1 MTDLKPMLQAM
12 LQDAGYHTWL
22 VALDKYEV
30 IAFEDDATMGF
41 AIIFETGSELLKQ
54 WQNLETKFLMN
65 FSPALKKAG
74 EKTWN
79 VYSVFLC
86 LDGAIEDEARAIRWI
101 EEDLQRTRKITG
113 TVPNGRTDLVTAL
126 LPLLPIQYQ
135 PRLDAVDFD
144 LKLRLKRRI
153 GSIAPAAEQAA
164 LDKGVAATE
173 VVRLLGA
180 EI

>member
-1 MTDLKPMLQAM
+1 MTDLKPMLQAL
-12 LQDAGYHTWL
+12 LQDAGYQTWL
-22 VALDKYEV
+22 VALDKHEAV
-30 IAFEDDATMGF
+30 AFEDDATMGF
-41 AIIFETGSELLKQ
+41 ACIFETGADLLME

-86 LDGAIEDEARAIRWI
+86 AAAAVEDEARAIRWI
-101 EEDLQRTRKITG
+101 EENLQRTRKVTG
-113 TVPNGRTDLVTAL
+113 LVPNGRGDMVTAL

-135 PRLDAVDFD
+135 PRLDTDDFN
-144 LKLRLKRRI
+144 LTQRLKRRI

-164 LDKGVAATE
+164 LDKGVSVTE